1 MRVIWVVR
9 HAEREDNVNPDWQ
22 DLAEAKG
29 LRWDNPMLSG
39 RGRKQ
44 ARECA
49 ERLVDVNIAH
59 IFASPFDRT
68 METAAIIAE
77 GRDLLIK
84 PEAGLCEVLTECG
97 RPPGFWSTKRLKRK
111 FIWVDSEYEPVYEK
125 STLPDELLGDHSCMS
140 RVSRTVDH
148 ITNNYDGDLLLVSHG
163 APIASLHQIWGT
175 NFTYVS
181 QASISKFVQSG
192 GRIRVEFSSDTSHL
206 SDKSILRVF

>member
-1 MRVIWVVR
+1 
-9 HAEREDNVNPDWQ
+9 
-22 DLAEAKG
+22 

-97 RPPGFWSTKRLKRK
+97 KPPGFWSTKRLKRK
-111 FIWVDSEYEPVYEK
+111 FNWVDSEYEPVYEK
-125 STLPDELLGDHSCMS
+125 VSTKYPYYICIKRS
-140 RVSRTVDH
+140 RLSAVCT
-148 ITNNYDGDLLLVSHG
+148 G
-163 APIASLHQIWGT
+163 
-175 NFTYVS
+175 
-181 QASISKFVQSG
+181 
-192 GRIRVEFSSDTSHL
+192 IRYHL
-206 SDKSILRVF
+206 IKCLQKLEAYG